1 MIINSYGE
9 YTIQHILVDRVKSGK
24 IEYFNDLYN
33 KYYYIV
39 DKFCKKYDGELK
51 NRAVLI
57 AEDILKNAI
66 LEFCEKQDV
75 GCTYHISRFI
85 HNKFQCFD
93 NKVVKPISWKNIEQL
108 AYNNDHQAR
117 LEILGRYKNTINKYI
132 NIFIDSI
139 YELYEQRMQ
148 SLDDYS
154 YLDECFEFPEY
165 IINEQDIIQD
175 YYTYTWSVLSGYYNS
190 KISYCTF
197 IQCLHKYLNLYTKKR
212 IKDFNVSFNSFSEN
226 LENQTVP
233 DFLQAKQLERI
244 EDKHMLEALKCM
256 LTDKEKTVC
265 DGVYSGLTYE
275 EIGKQ
280 LGTSRQ
286 RAHLIMKKIGKKV
299 GVK

>member
-9 YTIQHILVDRVKSGK
+9 YTIQHIFVDRVKSGK

-66 LEFCEKQDV
+66 LEFCEKQEV
-75 GCTYHISRFI
+75 GCTYYISSFI
-85 HNKFQCFD
+85 YNKFQSFD
-93 NKVVKPISWKNIEQL
+93 NKVVKLPPLKNIEQR

-117 LEILGRYKNTINKYI
+117 LEILRRYKNTINKYI

-148 SLDDYS
+148 HLDDYS
-154 YLDECFEFPEY
+154 YLDEDFEFPEY
-165 IINEQDIIQD
+165 IINEQDVIQD
-175 YYTYTWSVLSGYYNS
+175 YYTYTWRVLSEYYNS
-190 KISYCTF
+190 KTIKCTF
-197 IQCLHKYLNLYTKKR
+197 TQCLHSYLKHYTKKR
-212 IKDFNVSFNSFSEN
+212 VKDFNTSFNNFSEN

-233 DFLQAKQLERI
+233 DFLQAQQLERI

-256 LTDKEKTVC
+256 LNDKEKTVC

-286 RAHLIMKKIGKKV
+286 HAHLIMKRIGKKV
-299 GVK
+299 KY